1 MPQTVPV
8 QPCLPAPAP
17 GPAPARPA
25 LLMLLVA
32 MTGENS
38 KG

>member
-8 QPCLPAPAP
+8 QPCLPAPA
-17 GPAPARPA
+17 PAPARPA